1 MLGSHAG
8 RVKAQGP
15 SVSERRRAVA
25 GLCVLLL
32 AICAGCYWRYYPQVM
47 ETHLALLSSY
57 SDKLESFAEDRHAV
71 PPEAWGEFTYPLER
85 ARDFSRIAARRFPGR
100 ASLERFDV
108 ALDRYQDLLGEL
120 GQLGAPGAAQAIA
133 GKRYELDLAIAATRQ
148 ALRQEAAAG

>member
-8 RVKAQGP
+8 RVKAHGP
-15 SVSERRRAVA
+15 SVSEHRRAGA

-32 AICAGCYWRYYPQVM
+32 AICVGCYWRYYPQVM

-57 SDKLESFAEDRHAV
+57 SDKLESFAEDHHAV

-108 ALDRYQDLLGEL
+108 ALDCYQDLLGDL

-133 GKRYELDLAIAATRQ
+133 GKRRALDLAIAAARQ
-148 ALRQEAAAG
+148 ALRDEAAAG